1 MEVELGAG
9 VVRKVAGSDADRKRL
24 EREAR
29 TLRSAAHPGVVR
41 LIDVAGGGP
50 PSELILSRV
59 EGGDLRALDRGL
71 DWSEI
76 AGLGA
81 ALATTVADLHH
92 IGFVHRAISAEHVL
106 LDNDGRPVLCGFGEA
121 TRVRDRA
128 EARSALR
135 DDVAALAHLLL
146 QLGDGN
152 PPRGLNAALQL
163 SRSRRRLSG
172 ALDAR
177 ALAQA
182 LIRAEPAARLPGSS
196 ARASRAVSARRGEH
210 GRHRAVIRGGVVV
223 AFALGLTG
231 SVIGIRSLF
240 ASGGRGEALAG
251 CPRPDRGCLGRPVVS
266 GSVLRSPIGA
276 FSLVGPAGI
285 EVNGRWDCGSI
296 ALPAVLDLARGNVWV
311 FDGWPSDPSGVPARL
326 LQKVPAAAGLRVV
339 PGSGRSSS
347 CDLLQVTRR
356 QGPALVLLPD
366 RFDGH
371 GPANPL
377 PTGSARQPGAHP

>member
-1 MEVELGAG
+1 MEVMLGVG

-29 TLRSAAHPGVVR
+29 ILRSAAHPGVVR
-41 LIDVAGGGP
+41 LIEVAGGGP
-50 PSELILSRV
+50 PSELIVSRV

-92 IGFVHRAISAEHVL
+92 IGFVHGAIRAEHVL
-106 LDNDGRPVLCGFGEA
+106 LDADGRPVLCGFGEA
-121 TRVRDRA
+121 ICVRDRA

-135 DDVAALAHLLL
+135 EDVVALAHLLL
-146 QLGDGN
+146 ELGDGN
-152 PPRGLNAALQL
+152 PPRGLNAALL
-163 SRSRRRLSG
+163 SSRSRRRLAG

-177 ALAQA
+177 ALARA
-182 LIRAEPAARLPGSS
+182 LVRAEPAARLPGSS
-196 ARASRAVSARRGEH
+196 DPPSRAVSARGGEH
-210 GRHRAVIRGGVVV
+210 GRNRAVIRFGVLV

-231 SVIGIRSLF
+231 SVIGTRSLL

-251 CPRPDRGCLGRPVVS
+251 CPPADRGCLGRSVVS

-276 FSLVGPAGI
+276 FSLLGPAGI
-285 EVNGRWDCGSI
+285 EVSGRWDCGSI

-311 FDGWPSDPSGVPARL
+311 FDGWPSDPSGVSARL
-326 LQKVPAAAGLRVV
+326 LEKVPGAAELRVV

-356 QGPALVLLPD
+356 QGPALVLLPN

-377 PTGSARQPGAHP
+377 PTGSGRQSGANP